1 VSEIRIAEG
10 PDDLDRGR
18 ALFREY
24 EEAVDAACCFEG
36 FERELEDL
44 ARLSAAP
51 EGALL
56 LAFVGGEAVGCV
68 ALRRLSDGCAEMK
81 RLFVRPSAR
90 GTGLGG
96 ALVVRLLAEARAM
109 GYRAVRL
116 ETLPDRMGTALALY
130 RALGAREIA
139 PYVRRPLADAAYLE
153 FELGPGGGASAA

>member
-1 VSEIRIAEG
+1 MSEIRVAAG
-10 PDDLDRGR
+10 PDDLDRAR

-24 EEAVDAACCFEG
+24 EAAVDAAVCFEG
-36 FERELEDL
+36 FERELADL
-44 ARLSAAP
+44 ARLSTPP

-56 LAFVGGEAVGCV
+56 LAFADGEAVGCV
-68 ALRRLSDGCAEMK
+68 ALRRQSDGCAEMK

-90 GTGLGG
+90 RTGLGG
-96 ALVVRLLAEARAM
+96 ALVVRLLAEARAA

-139 PYVRRPLADAAYLE
+139 PYVARPLADAAYLE
-153 FELGPGGGASAA
+153 FELGPVGGGVAA